1 MERIFNFSDFSALYE
16 NQSAAEVYGQNLKIV
31 VAELL
36 GLYFDMT
43 KYGEYTDQEMDSDFQ
58 SIVAGNSLGDKIE
71 AFKKIIEKAKTK
83 SLADNKIEAAKDLIE
98 MTNTAYN
105 KFLEALDYIAKKY
118 ADNPTDKPE
127 VKTEKEEDSKS
138 LIELL
143 NKEVEDFKTNLKEQ
157 EQANE
162 NESNSI
168 FSGYSQIFEGNK
180 SLLSDAENIISSLR
194 GKIDSYKTDEDPR
207 KKKFATDADLEI
219 VKISNLIKGL
229 REKKNREIEK
239 SEIKKILND
248 LKTLENKF
256 DNGINKIIDEN
267 TTDAELE
274 RLRNKARDSKDQ
286 ISPLKNEYLKA
297 KSAAEEKEKS
307 EKVKVKLETDYIDYV
322 PEESNTSNPE
332 VKKFQELVVDAFKN
346 IKSVTDLP
354 FYKKMGTSG
363 KYGPNTRDMVKFLK
377 RGFKL
382 NDKSGD
388 ITKELVDEIQ
398 IQRGTIKESISS
410 RIYDFSS
417 FVNISEAAFDLSAGL
432 EFAKTLPTYKSGKT
446 TGKTAS
452 KEDEK
457 SPYGWKPASYKEG
470 STGSIVKAIQNILGV
485 GDSSSGTFDKQTTD
499 RVIEFQK
506 LNDLEDD
513 GIVGKKTLEAIYG
526 TRDSAKTHKL
536 LDKTRRGPWSYET
549 IGKEIS
555 QVYSKPAGATG
566 TESAKKE
573 KDPLSS
579 WKENENAWKKIK
591 SGYGDLGTNTEDL
604 EDGIKMINSI
614 ESLRFI
620 DSIFSKGIPYKPK
633 DISGKEEDT
642 IKYNKSRSAVPD
654 GYSSLS
660 NMLDNELGLGN
671 AETAKNIKKHLETIP
686 GVKVEYKLVPGSSD
700 VDYIKISY

>member
-1 MERIFNFSDFSALYE
+1 MI
-16 NQSAAEVYGQNLKIV
+16 
-31 VAELL
+31 
-36 GLYFDMT
+36 GLYVRMT
-43 KYGEYTDQEMDSDFQ
+43 GYVMPVDSYTDQMIDSDFK
-58 SIVAGNSLGDKIE
+58 SITDKPLLSDKIE
-71 AFKKIIEKAKTK
+71 AFKSIMNKVKQK
-83 SLADNKIEAAKDLIE
+83 SLETNKITGAKELIE
-98 MTNTAYN
+98 ATDLAYN
-105 KFLEALDYIAKKY
+105 KCLEALESLKEKY
-118 ADNPTDKPE
+118 KDDKGLIDFLNTTITKANQDLDAE
-127 VKTEKEEDSKS
+127 VKK
-138 LIELL
+138 
-143 NKEVEDFKTNLKEQ
+143 
-157 EQANE
+157 
-162 NESNSI
+162 NESYRS
-168 FSGYSQIFEGNK
+168 FDPYVDFQIFEGKK
-180 SLLSDAENIISSLR
+180 SLFSDIENGISNI
-194 GKIDSYKTDEDPR
+194 GTKIAGYAQDIDQ
-207 KKKFATDADLEI
+207 KKKSAASSASLKLNEIRNSFDLL
-219 VKISNLIKGL
+219 KN
-229 REKKNREIEK
+229 KKNRDLKKEDTIDLL
-239 SEIKKILND
+239 KKITELEKNFNDEIDKIDKDNQDALKLEADQKEIATKLKVIRTEAGDLMDLIVPLND
-248 LKTLENKF
+248 KYLLNKSSSE
-256 DNGINKIIDEN
+256 GSKLGVEIIKYD
-267 TTDAELE
+267 
-274 RLRNKARDSKDQ
+274 
-286 ISPLKNEYLKA
+286 
-297 KSAAEEKEKS
+297 S
-307 EKVKVKLETDYIDYV
+307 EKGNV
-322 PEESNTSNPE
+322 PNSE
-332 VKKFQELVVDAFKN
+332 VKKFQELATDKFKNVKSISDLPAFKN
-346 IKSVTDLP
+346 
-354 FYKKMGTSG
+354 MGTSG
-363 KYGPNTRDMVKFLK
+363 RFGPATAAVVKGLK
-377 RGFKL
+377 KGYKLSDTSTDITPEFFAKL
-382 NDKSGD
+382 N
-388 ITKELVDEIQ
+388 KEEV
-398 IQRGTIKESISS
+398 IKESRILSFSGFSGINEEFDVQAAVETIKSDYKPRKTSS
-410 RIYDFSS
+410 R
-417 FVNISEAAFDLSAGL
+417 G
-432 EFAKTLPTYKSGKT
+432 
-446 TGKTAS
+446 
-452 KEDEK
+452 DEK

-499 RVIEFQK
+499 KVKEFQK

>member
-16 NQSAAEVYGQNLKIV
+16 GEFYESDLQKII
-31 VAELL
+31 ADMI
-36 GLYFDMT
+36 GLYVRMT
-43 KYGEYTDQEMDSDFQ
+43 GYVMPDDSYTDQMIDSDFK
-58 SIVAGNSLGDKIE
+58 SITDKPLLSDKIE
-71 AFKKIIEKAKTK
+71 AFKSIMNKVKQK
-83 SLADNKIEAAKDLIE
+83 SLETNKITGAKELIE
-98 MTNTAYN
+98 ATDLAYN
-105 KFLEALDYIAKKY
+105 KCLEALESLKEKY
-118 ADNPTDKPE
+118 KDDKGLIDFLNTTITKANQDLDAE
-127 VKTEKEEDSKS
+127 VKK
-138 LIELL
+138 
-143 NKEVEDFKTNLKEQ
+143 
-157 EQANE
+157 
-162 NESNSI
+162 NESYRS
-168 FSGYSQIFEGNK
+168 FDPYVDFQIFEGKK
-180 SLLSDAENIISSLR
+180 SLFSDIENGISNI
-194 GKIDSYKTDEDPR
+194 GTKIAGYAQDIDQ
-207 KKKFATDADLEI
+207 KKKSAASSASLKLNEIRNSFDLL
-219 VKISNLIKGL
+219 KN
-229 REKKNREIEK
+229 KKNRDLKKEDTIDLL
-239 SEIKKILND
+239 KKITELEKNFNDEIDKIDKDNQDALKLEADQKEIATKLKVIRTEAGDLMDLIVPLND
-248 LKTLENKF
+248 KYLLNKSSSE
-256 DNGINKIIDEN
+256 GSKLGVEIIKYD
-267 TTDAELE
+267 
-274 RLRNKARDSKDQ
+274 
-286 ISPLKNEYLKA
+286 
-297 KSAAEEKEKS
+297 S
-307 EKVKVKLETDYIDYV
+307 EKGNV
-322 PEESNTSNPE
+322 PNSE
-332 VKKFQELVVDAFKN
+332 VKKFQELATDKFKDVKSISDLPAFKN
-346 IKSVTDLP
+346 
-354 FYKKMGTSG
+354 MGTSG
-363 KYGPNTRDMVKFLK
+363 RFGPATAAVVKGLK
-377 RGFKL
+377 KGYKLSDTSTDITPEFFAKL
-382 NDKSGD
+382 N
-388 ITKELVDEIQ
+388 KEEV
-398 IQRGTIKESISS
+398 IKESRILSFSGFSGINEEFDVQAAVETIKSDYKPRKTSS
-410 RIYDFSS
+410 K
-417 FVNISEAAFDLSAGL
+417 G
-432 EFAKTLPTYKSGKT
+432 
-446 TGKTAS
+446 
-452 KEDEK
+452 DEK

-499 RVIEFQK
+499 KVIEFQK

-591 SGYGDLGTNTEDL
+591 SGYGDFGTNTEDL

-671 AETAKNIKKHLETIP
+671 AETAKNIKNHLETIP
-686 GVKVEYKLVPGSSD
+686 GVKVEYKLVPKSSD

>member
-1 MERIFNFSDFSALYE
+1 MEKIFSFSDFSALYE
-16 NQSAAEVYGQNLKIV
+16 AEDPKIYEQNLKIIV
-31 VAELL
+31 NDLL
-36 GLYFDMT
+36 TLYYEMT
-43 KYGEYTDQEMDSDFQ
+43 EYGAYTDEEINSGFQ
-58 SIVAGNSLGDKIE
+58 TIVAGNSLADKIE
-71 AFKKIIEKAKTK
+71 AFKNIMSKVKQKAL
-83 SLADNKIEAAKDLIE
+83 SSDKIEGSKDLFEII
-98 MTNTAYN
+98 NSAYN
-105 KFLEALDYIAKKY
+105 KYLEALTYISDKY
-118 ADNPTDKPE
+118 K
-127 VKTEKEEDSKS
+127 DSKDES
-138 LIELL
+138 DSMTSFL
-143 NKEVEDFKTNLKEQ
+143 NKEVEAYKTFLDE
-157 EQANE
+157 EIS
-162 NESNSI
+162 ESDSN
-168 FSGYSQIFEGNK
+168 FSEYSQVFEGKK
-180 SLLSDAENIISSLR
+180 SLLSDAENTVNSLR
-194 GKIDSYKTDEDPR
+194 GKIDSYKMDEDPR

-219 VKISNLIKGL
+219 VGISNSIKAL
-229 REKKNREIEK
+229 KAKKNRDIEK
-239 SEIKKILND
+239 SEIESIFND
-248 LKTLENKF
+248 LLSLENKF
-256 DNGINKIIDEN
+256 DTGINKIIDES
-267 TTDAELE
+267 TTDTELE
-274 RLRNKARDSKDQ
+274 RLRNKARDIKDQ
-286 ISPLKNEYLKA
+286 ISPLRNKYLKS
-297 KSAAEEKEKS
+297 KSEAEEKEKS

-446 TGKTAS
+446 TGKTVS
-452 KEDEK
+452 KGDEK

-499 RVIEFQK
+499 KVKEFQK

-620 DSIFSKGIPYKPK
+620 DSIFSKGIPYKSK

>member
-1 MERIFNFSDFSALYE
+1 MERIFSFSDFSALYE
-16 NQSAAEVYGQNLKIV
+16 AEDPKIYEQNLKIIV
-31 VAELL
+31 SDLL
-36 GLYFDMT
+36 ALYYEMT
-43 KYGEYTDQEMDSDFQ
+43 EYGAYTDAEIDSDLQ
-58 SIVAGNSLGDKIE
+58 TIAAGNSLANKVE
-71 AFKKIIEKAKTK
+71 AFKSIVSKVKQKALSTDKVEGAKELFDIID
-83 SLADNKIEAAKDLIE
+83 S
-98 MTNTAYN
+98 AYN
-105 KFLEALDYIAKKY
+105 KYLEALNYIVNKY
-118 ADNPTDKPE
+118 KDS
-127 VKTEKEEDSKS
+127 KEESDSM
-138 LIELL
+138 IAFV
-143 NKEVEDFKTNLKEQ
+143 NKEVEAYKTFLDE
-157 EQANE
+157 EIS
-162 NESNSI
+162 ESDSN
-168 FSGYSQIFEGNK
+168 FSEYSQVFEGKK
-180 SLLSDAENIISSLR
+180 SLLSDAENTVNSLR
-194 GKIDSYKTDEDPR
+194 GKIDSYKMDEDPR

-219 VKISNLIKGL
+219 VGISNSIKAL
-229 REKKNREIEK
+229 KAKKNRDIEK
-239 SEIKKILND
+239 SEIESIFND
-248 LKTLENKF
+248 LLSLENKF
-256 DNGINKIIDEN
+256 DTGINKIIDES
-267 TTDAELE
+267 TTDTELE
-274 RLRNKARDSKDQ
+274 RLRNKARDIKDQ
-286 ISPLKNEYLKA
+286 ISPLRNKYLKS
-297 KSAAEEKEKS
+297 KSEAEEKEKS

-322 PEESNTSNPE
+322 PEESNASNPE

-377 RGFKL
+377 KGFKL

-432 EFAKTLPTYKSGKT
+432 EFAKTLPTYKSGKI

-485 GDSSSGTFDKQTTD
+485 VDSSSGTFDKQTTD
-499 RVIEFQK
+499 KVKEFQK
-506 LNDLEDD
+506 LNNLEDD
-513 GIVGKKTLEAIYG
+513 GIVGKETLEAIYG

>member
-1 MERIFNFSDFSALYE
+1 MERIFSFSDFSALYE

-71 AFKKIIEKAKTK
+71 AFKKIIGKAKTK

-127 VKTEKEEDSKS
+127 VKTEKDEDSKS

-168 FSGYSQIFEGNK
+168 FSEYSQIFEGKK

-194 GKIDSYKTDEDPR
+194 GKIDSYKMDEDPR

-239 SEIKKILND
+239 SEIKKIFND
-248 LKTLENKF
+248 LETLETKF

-377 RGFKL
+377 GSFKL

-398 IQRGTIKESISS
+398 IQMDSIKESISS

-417 FVNISEAAFDLSAGL
+417 FVNISEAAFDLAAGL
-432 EFAKTLPTYKSGKT
+432 EVAKTLPTYKSGKTTGKT

-499 RVIEFQK
+499 KVKEFQK

-555 QVYSKPAGATG
+555 QVYSKTAGAAG
-566 TESAKKE
+566 TESAKEEPK
-573 KDPLSS
+573 KTVIDQ
-579 WKENENAWKKIK
+579 KKIDDIADAIFK
-591 SGYGDLGTNTEDL
+591 GAERVGTDPEGIKDSILKISNLDEFKGVEKKLGDLYVDIGEPRADKPIQEIINGEF
-604 EDGIKMINSI
+604 DGYDFDAIKAIVKH
-614 ESLRFI
+614 LKDTVKV
-620 DSIFSKGIPYKPK
+620 DSSFKSEVFF
-633 DISGKEEDT
+633 GKREFVELSF
-642 IKYNKSRSAVPD
+642 KYN
-654 GYSSLS
+654 Y
-660 NMLDNELGLGN
+660 
-671 AETAKNIKKHLETIP
+671 
-686 GVKVEYKLVPGSSD
+686 
-700 VDYIKISY
+700 

>member
-1 MERIFNFSDFSALYE
+1 MERIFSFSDFSALYE
-16 NQSAAEVYGQNLKIV
+16 GEFYESDLQKII
-31 VAELL
+31 ADMI
-36 GLYFDMT
+36 GLYVRMT
-43 KYGEYTDQEMDSDFQ
+43 GYVMPVDSYTDQMIDSDFK
-58 SIVAGNSLGDKIE
+58 SITDKPLLSDKIE
-71 AFKKIIEKAKTK
+71 AFKSIMNKVKQK
-83 SLADNKIEAAKDLIE
+83 SLETNKITGAKELIE
-98 MTNTAYN
+98 ATDLAYN
-105 KFLEALDYIAKKY
+105 KCLEALESLKEKY
-118 ADNPTDKPE
+118 KDDKGLIDFLNTTITKANQDLDAE
-127 VKTEKEEDSKS
+127 VKK
-138 LIELL
+138 
-143 NKEVEDFKTNLKEQ
+143 
-157 EQANE
+157 
-162 NESNSI
+162 NESYRS
-168 FSGYSQIFEGNK
+168 FDPYVDFQIFEGKK
-180 SLLSDAENIISSLR
+180 SLFSDIENGISNI
-194 GKIDSYKTDEDPR
+194 GTKIAGYAQDIDQ
-207 KKKFATDADLEI
+207 KKKSAASSASLKLNEIRNSFDLL
-219 VKISNLIKGL
+219 KN
-229 REKKNREIEK
+229 KKNRDLKKEDTIDLL
-239 SEIKKILND
+239 KKITELEKNFNDEIDKIDKDNQDALKLEADQKEIATKLKVIRTEAGDLMDLIVPLND
-248 LKTLENKF
+248 KYLLNKSSSE
-256 DNGINKIIDEN
+256 GSKLGVEIIKYD
-267 TTDAELE
+267 
-274 RLRNKARDSKDQ
+274 
-286 ISPLKNEYLKA
+286 
-297 KSAAEEKEKS
+297 S
-307 EKVKVKLETDYIDYV
+307 EKGNV
-322 PEESNTSNPE
+322 PNSE
-332 VKKFQELVVDAFKN
+332 VKKFQELATDKFKNVKSISDLPAFKN
-346 IKSVTDLP
+346 
-354 FYKKMGTSG
+354 MGTSG
-363 KYGPNTRDMVKFLK
+363 RFGPATAAVVKGLK
-377 RGFKL
+377 KGYKLSDTSTDITPEFFAKL
-382 NDKSGD
+382 N
-388 ITKELVDEIQ
+388 KEEV
-398 IQRGTIKESISS
+398 IKESRILSFSGFSGINEEFDVQAAVETIKSDYKPRKTSS
-410 RIYDFSS
+410 R
-417 FVNISEAAFDLSAGL
+417 G
-432 EFAKTLPTYKSGKT
+432 
-446 TGKTAS
+446 
-452 KEDEK
+452 DEK

-499 RVIEFQK
+499 KVKEFQK